1 MARFHV
7 ILGSGEKIT
16 IEADTVDNVPEFVR
30 EIKDKSYVTG
40 RMNNGQ
46 AVALVDPHVAVV
58 ELV

>member
-16 IEADTVDNVPEFVR
+16 MEADAVDNVPEFVR
-30 EIKDKSYVTG
+30 ELKDKSYVTG

-46 AVALVDPHVAVV
+46 AVGLVDPHVAVV

>member
-16 IEADTVDNVPEFVR
+16 MEADAVDNVSEFVR

-40 RMNNGQ
+40 RMNTGQ

>member
-7 ILGSGEKIT
+7 ILGSGEKFT
-16 IEADTVDNVPEFVR
+16 MEADAVDNVPEFVR
-30 EIKDKSYVTG
+30 ELKDKSYVTG

>member
-7 ILGSGEKIT
+7 TLGSGEKIT
-16 IEADTVDNVPEFVR
+16 MEADAVDNVPEFVR

-40 RMNNGQ
+40 RMDNGQ
-46 AVALVDPHVAVV
+46 AAALIDPNVAVV